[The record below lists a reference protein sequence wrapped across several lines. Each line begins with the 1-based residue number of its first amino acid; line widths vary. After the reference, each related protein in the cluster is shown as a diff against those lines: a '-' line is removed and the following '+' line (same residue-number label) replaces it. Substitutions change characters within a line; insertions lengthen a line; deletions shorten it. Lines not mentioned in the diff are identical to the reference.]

1 MSRADVAGRRTL
13 HGGGK
18 GGGDAPDYTP
28 LAQAS
33 AEAARI
39 GAEVGREYLAENKR
53 QYDANMEVAQPIIA
67 AQAGLM
73 RQSIEQGDDY
83 YDYMVAKQRPVENAL
98 QEEAM
103 TGKPDAAT
111 NTAMEEAAAKATA
124 DARANTTQQANMI
137 ARQGIRYGMSPE
149 KIGKV
154 SGSAAVQAASGI
166 ASAAD
171 AARTKTRAETFA
183 KRIDVAGL
191 YRNLP
196 GASQGAYSLAN
207 NAGNSAV
214 GNQNQTSGQYM
225 GGIAAGNATIM
236 QGQQMRMQGLS
247 SILNSQTAVAN
258 ADSGGGNG
266 GLGLVGTLAGAA
278 ISKYSD
284 VRLKENVV
292 PVGHYENGL
301 TKYEFNYIG
310 IPDQRFTGVL
320 AQEVFEQ
327 FPDAVEFDSRG
338 MMAVNYGML
347 GIEMERVV

>member
-1 MSRADVAGRRTL
+1 MYISRRQLEAWGEPIGDMSCRDVTGRRIL

-18 GGGDAPDYTP
+18 GGSDAPDYTP

-39 GAEVGREYLAENKR
+39 GAEVGREYLAENQR
-53 QYDANMEVAQPIIA
+53 QYDQNMEVARPIIA
-67 AQAGLM
+67 AQSGLM
-73 RQSIEQGDDY
+73 QQSIEQGNDY
-83 YDYMVAKQRPVENAL
+83 YDYMKDKQRPIENAL

-111 NTAMEEAAAKATA
+111 NQAMEEAAAKATA
-124 DARANTTQQANMI
+124 DARAGTTQQANMI

-149 KIGKV
+149 QLGKV
-154 SGSAAVQAASGI
+154 SGSASVQAASNI
-166 ASAAD
+166 AAAAD
-171 AARTKTRAETFA
+171 NARTTTRAQNWA
-183 KRIDVAGL
+183 RRLDVSGL

-247 SILNSQTAVAN
+247 SILNSQTSIAN
-258 ADSGGGNG
+258 SSGGDG
-266 GLGLVGTLAGAA
+266 GTTGALIGGAA
-278 ISKYSD
+278 SVAAAFI
-284 VRLKENVV
+284 
-292 PVGHYENGL
+292 
-301 TKYEFNYIG
+301 
-310 IPDQRFTGVL
+310 
-320 AQEVFEQ
+320 
-327 FPDAVEFDSRG
+327 
-338 MMAVNYGML
+338 
-347 GIEMERVV
+347 